1 MTDRPYAAA
10 ADGADPDGR
19 IAVVGL
25 DCRVPGARDHHEFW
39 RNLLAGTDQIRDVDE
54 EQLVAAGV
62 EPRTLA
68 DPRYVRRAAT
78 VEDTD
83 LFDASFFYLSAR
95 EAERMDPQLRLFLQ
109 SSWKALEHSG
119 HDSEQYEG
127 RIGVFAG
134 ALSSTYLLH
143 NVLTGEKGFGGSL
156 PKLRQDLSAL
166 MGNDPNHLATRAS
179 YHLNLTG
186 PSVSVQTACSTSL
199 VAVHQAA
206 QSLLG
211 QECDV
216 ALAGGVALRFPQEAG
231 YLHESDSIASAT
243 GTVRPFDAHA
253 DGTVFGNGVGVVVL
267 KRLSDALA
275 DGDTVWAVLRGSA
288 IGNDGADRVGYTAP
302 GVTGQAAVLAEA
314 LAVADVDPATVS
326 YLEAHGTGTRMGDPV
341 ELAAAAQSYQV
352 DGAPP
357 LTIGSVKAN
366 LGHLSTAAGIA
377 SLIKCVLMLYHR
389 TLVPTPHFTEWNPQ
403 CEADGT
409 RFRVGTETKPWQAPA
424 DGGPLRCAVTSTGM
438 GGTTAHVVLEEA
450 PRTDPAARPAA
461 PAAPVVLLPLSAK
474 SPAALERARQELA
487 DHLEAAA
494 PVQDTPEV
502 LDAAAQEDA
511 PAQEEAPARPGDAA
525 GKDAPE
531 GLGDTALEDAAH
543 TLATARRTFNH
554 RAVITAPDRETAVR
568 ALRSGDPRF
577 THQDSGQPADRP
589 VVLLFPG
596 QGTQHPGMGQG
607 WYEHLPV
614 FRRVLDECAELLEP
628 HLGLDLRDALY
639 PRLREYTGTPYDLGR
654 TRLTQPALFAVEY
667 ALARQWAAWGV
678 RPAALAGHS
687 VGEYVAATLAGVFT
701 LPDAL
706 RVIAERGRLV
716 DALPGG
722 VMAAVMLPPAELAPY
737 LEGNPDDPDDPTA
750 GQVALAAV
758 NEPAVCTVAGPKDA
772 VRALTARLTAD
783 GVAHRKV
790 VTSHAFH
797 SAMMDPAV
805 GPLTELL
812 RGVRLRRPEIPFLSN
827 RTGTWITDEQATDP
841 AYWGGHLRETV
852 RFADSLATVLDGE
865 VPVFLEVGPGQTLAT
880 FTRRHPDRETGV
892 PVVTSAA
899 RGRDAGADLTAVTA
913 ALGRLWAAGLPV
925 DWRGYYAGRGRGRV
939 PLPTYPFE
947 GTRYWVEPG
956 TGTLTGAGTAA
967 GNGVRKLPLDQWFS
981 APVWRPAVGT
991 LDSAAAPVTDPVLLF
1006 ADEQGTAARIAAHA
1020 FEGEV
1025 LTVRAGAAYGRDGD
1039 TWTLRPDSEEDHTR
1053 LVADLL
1059 ADERLPDRVLHAW
1072 STAPLPAERGKER
1085 FECAQRHG
1093 LYSLIALVK
1102 AFSEQ
1107 GVSKPLQL
1115 DLISAGAYAVS
1126 PAEPEPA
1133 AELVTLA
1140 VAARVIGQE
1149 HGNIGARHFDLPAA
1163 VDEHS
1168 VRTLA
1173 AELAAHRRPEV
1184 ATTLRGGTRWI
1195 TDLAP
1200 VRADWTAK
1208 AASRLRE
1215 DGVYLITGG
1224 LGEIGSTLAH
1234 WLRREC
1240 PGARLALLTRD
1251 PLPDRTEWDG
1261 WLETHEDDDATSL
1274 RIQRLRAL
1282 ESEGDQ
1288 PFLVHADVAD
1298 ESALRAAVDRVTA
1311 RFGALNGVVH
1321 AAGLPSEQWDRA
1333 ITAASAEQCQW
1344 HFASKAYGQI
1354 ALEKVLADHDV
1365 DFALLLSSLAGV
1377 LGGLR
1382 LLGYGAANHF
1392 MDAAAERANR
1402 GLDRTVWISAAWDV
1416 WQHHQ
1421 DEKRAISAIGR
1432 SMDDK
1437 AIQPEEGLE
1446 AVRRLLTLRD
1456 VSHVAVST
1464 WDIGH
1469 RLDQWVR
1476 DERIARPAA
1485 GTAATAADAEGQQ
1498 DADDLVGQVARLV
1511 RDALGAEEMPLDADI
1526 FEFGGDSLLIVRLL
1540 SNLREQ
1546 FSVEVP
1552 LADVLG
1558 EPTPGALA
1566 ALVKER
1572 LDARARTVTEAA
1584 DAPAGSGEDDIESL
1598 TALLAA
1604 LDPADAERLLADAQQ
1619 DDDGDRHDEQHRQE
1633 DEHRQEQER

>member
-1 MTDRPYAAA
+1 MTDRPYADPAA
-10 ADGADPDGR
+10 ADGADLDGR

-25 DCRVPGARDHHEFW
+25 DCRLPGAPDHHAYW

-54 EQLVAAGV
+54 EELVAAGADD
-62 EPRTLA
+62 RTLA
-68 DPRYVRRAAT
+68 DSRYVRRAAT
-78 VEDTD
+78 VEDAD

-134 ALSSTYLLH
+134 ALTSTYLLN
-143 NVLTGEKGFGGSL
+143 NVLTGEQGFAGSL
-156 PKLRQDLSAL
+156 PRMRQDPATL
-166 MGNDPNHLATRAS
+166 MGNDPNYLATRVS

-186 PSVSVQTACSTSL
+186 PSISVQTACSTSL

-206 QSLLG
+206 QSLLA

-231 YLHESDSIASAT
+231 YRHETDGIASAT
-243 GTVRPFDAHA
+243 GTVRPFDAGA

-267 KRLSDALA
+267 KRLADALA
-275 DGDTVWAVLRGSA
+275 EGDTVWAVLRGSA
-288 IGNDGADRVGYTAP
+288 VGNDGADRVGYTAP

-314 LAVADVDPATVS
+314 LAVADVDPATVG
-326 YLEAHGTGTRMGDPV
+326 YLEAHGTGTKMGDPI

-366 LGHLSTAAGIA
+366 LGHLSTAAGVA
-377 SLIKCVLMLYHR
+377 SLIKCVLMLRHR
-389 TLVPTPHFTEWNPQ
+389 TLVPTPHFTEWNPR
-403 CEADGT
+403 CEVAGT
-409 RFRVGTETKPWQAPA
+409 RFRVGTEVEPWEPGTEG
-424 DGGPLRCAVTSTGM
+424 DPLRCAVTSTGM

-450 PRTDPAARPAA
+450 PAPEAAVR
-461 PAAPVVLLPLSAK
+461 PAAPVVLLPVSAK
-474 SPAALERARQELA
+474 SPAALETARRELA
-487 DHLEAAA
+487 DHLEATA
-494 PVQDTPEV
+494 PGTPEA
-502 LDAAAQEDA
+502 L
-511 PAQEEAPARPGDAA
+511 GDAA
-525 GKDAPE
+525 LE
-531 GLGDTALEDAAH
+531 DTALEDAAH
-543 TLATARRTFNH
+543 TLATARRTFNY
-554 RAVITAPDRETAVR
+554 RAVLTVPDRETAVR

-596 QGTQHPGMGQG
+596 QGAQHPGMGQG
-607 WYEHLPV
+607 WYQHLPV
-614 FRRVLDECAELLEP
+614 FREVLDECAELLEP
-628 HLGLDLRDALY
+628 HLGLDLRDVLH
-639 PRLREYTGTPYDLGR
+639 PRLREYTGTPHDLNR
-654 TRLTQPALFAVEY
+654 TRLTQPALFVVEY
-667 ALARQWAAWGV
+667 ALARQWMAWGV
-678 RPAALAGHS
+678 RPAALIGHS
-687 VGEYVAATLAGVFT
+687 VGEYVAATLAGVFR

-716 DALPGG
+716 DELPGG

-737 LEGNPDDPDDPTA
+737 LEEDGE
-750 GQVALAAV
+750 VALAAV

-772 VRALTARLTAD
+772 VRALTTRLTAD

-812 RGVRLRRPEIPFLSN
+812 RGVPLRRPEIPFLSN
-827 RTGTWITDEQATDP
+827 RTGTWITDEEATDP
-841 AYWGGHLRETV
+841 AYWGRHLRETV
-852 RFADSLATVLDGE
+852 RFADDVATVLDGE
-865 VPVFLEVGPGQTLAT
+865 PPVFLEVGPGQTLAT

-925 DWRGYYAGRGRGRV
+925 DWQGYYADRGCRRV

-956 TGTLTGAGTAA
+956 TGTLTGASGGS
-967 GNGVRKLPLDQWFS
+967 GNGVRKLPLDEWFS
-981 APVWRPAVGT
+981 APVWRQAVGT
-991 LDSAAAPVTDPVLLF
+991 LDAPAEPGADPVLLF
-1006 ADEQGTAARIAAHA
+1006 ADAEGTAARIAAHA
-1020 FEGEV
+1020 CAGEV

-1039 TWTLRPDSEEDHTR
+1039 TWTLRPDSEEDHAR

-1059 ADERLPDRVLHAW
+1059 AEERLPDRILHAW
-1072 STAPLPAERGKER
+1072 STAPLPAERGRER
-1085 FECAQRHG
+1085 FETAQRHG

-1102 AFSEQ
+1102 ALSEH
-1107 GVSKPLQL
+1107 GVTKPLQL

-1133 AELVTLA
+1133 AELAPLA

-1163 VDEHS
+1163 VDERS
-1168 VRTLA
+1168 LRTLA
-1173 AELAAHRRPEV
+1173 AELAGQRRPEV
-1184 ATTLRGGTRWI
+1184 ATTLRGATRWI
-1195 TDLAP
+1195 TDLEP

-1208 AASRLRE
+1208 AVSRLRE

-1224 LGEIGSTLAH
+1224 LGEIGATIAR

-1251 PLPDRTEWDG
+1251 PLPDRAEWDA
-1261 WLETHEDDDATSL
+1261 WLDTHDEDDGTSL
-1274 RIQRLRAL
+1274 RITRLRAL
-1282 ESEGDQ
+1282 EDGGGE

-1298 ESALRAAVDRVTA
+1298 EDALRAAVEQVTGH
-1311 RFGALNGVVH
+1311 FGGLHGVVH

-1344 HFASKAYGQI
+1344 HFAPKAHGQI
-1354 ALEKVLADHDV
+1354 ALEKVLTGHDV
-1365 DFALLLSSLAGV
+1365 DFVLLLSSLAGV

-1437 AIQPEEGLE
+1437 AIQPDEGLE
-1446 AVRRLLTLRD
+1446 AIRRLLTLRD

-1476 DERIARPAA
+1476 DERIARPTAGAA
-1485 GTAATAADAEGQQ
+1485 AAVADTDGHEA
-1498 DADDLVGQVARLV
+1498 ADDLVGQVARLV
-1511 RDALGAEEMPLDADI
+1511 RGALGAEDMPLDGDI

-1540 SNLREQ
+1540 SDLRDQ

-1558 EPTPGALA
+1558 EPTPAALA
-1566 ALVKER
+1566 ALVQTR
-1572 LDARARTVTEAA
+1572 LDARTEAAAGAA
-1584 DAPAGSGEDDIESL
+1584 DAPAGDTGDDIE
-1598 TALLAA
+1598 ALAAQLAA
-1604 LDPADAERLLADAQQ
+1604 LDPYDIEHLLAEVRQ
-1619 DDDGDRHDEQHRQE
+1619 DGPTDRD
-1633 DEHRQEQER
+1633 RQEQER

>member
-1 MTDRPYAAA
+1 MTDRPYADAAA
-10 ADGADPDGR
+10 ADGADLDGR

-25 DCRVPGARDHHEFW
+25 DCRLPGARDHHAFW
-39 RNLLAGTDQIRDVDE
+39 RNLLAGTDQISDVDE
-54 EQLVAAGV
+54 EALTAAGV
-62 EPRTLA
+62 EAKSLA

-78 VEDTD
+78 VEDAD

-134 ALSSTYLLH
+134 ALNSTYLLN
-143 NVLTGEKGFGGSL
+143 NVLTGEQGFAGSL
-156 PKLRQDLSAL
+156 PRLRQDLATL
-166 MGNDPNHLATRAS
+166 MGNDPNYLATRVS

-186 PSVSVQTACSTSL
+186 PSLSVQTACSTSL

-206 QSLLG
+206 QSLLA

-231 YLHESDSIASAT
+231 YVHEPDGIASAS
-243 GTVRPFDAHA
+243 GTVRPFDAEA

-267 KRLSDALA
+267 KRLADALA
-275 DGDTVWAVLRGSA
+275 EGDTVWAVLRGSA

-314 LAVADVDPATVS
+314 LAVADVDPATVG
-326 YLEAHGTGTRMGDPV
+326 YLEAHGTGTKMGDPI

-366 LGHLSTAAGIA
+366 LGHLSTAAGVA
-377 SLIKCVLMLYHR
+377 SLIKCVLMLRHR

-403 CEADGT
+403 CEVAGT
-409 RFRVGTETKPWQAPA
+409 RFRIGTQAEPWRPA
-424 DGGPLRCAVTSTGM
+424 TDGGPLRCAVTSTGM

-450 PRTDPAARPAA
+450 PRPARAAR
-461 PAAPVVLLPLSAK
+461 PAAPVVLLPVSAK
-474 SPAALERARQELA
+474 SPAALETARRELA
-487 DHLEAAA
+487 DHLEATA
-494 PVQDTPEV
+494 PG
-502 LDAAAQEDA
+502 
-511 PAQEEAPARPGDAA
+511 EEASGAPGS
-525 GKDAPE
+525 
-531 GLGDTALEDAAH
+531 GDTALEDAAY
-543 TLATARRTFNH
+543 TLATARRTFNY

-596 QGTQHPGMGQG
+596 QGAQHPGMGQG
-607 WYEHLPV
+607 WYQHLPV
-614 FRRVLDECAELLEP
+614 FREALDECAELLEP

-639 PRLREYTGTPYDLGR
+639 PRLREYTGAPHDLNR

-667 ALARQWAAWGV
+667 ALARQWTAWGV
-678 RPAALAGHS
+678 RPAALIGHS
-687 VGEYVAATLAGVFT
+687 VGEYVAATLAGVFR

-706 RVIAERGRLV
+706 RVIAERGRLM
-716 DALPGG
+716 DELSGG
-722 VMAAVMLPPAELAPY
+722 VMAAVMLPPGELAPY
-737 LEGNPDDPDDPTA
+737 LEDGSED

-772 VRALTARLTAD
+772 VRALTTRLTAD

-805 GPLTELL
+805 GPLTDLL
-812 RGVRLRRPEIPFLSN
+812 RDIPLRRPETPFLSN
-827 RTGTWITDEQATDP
+827 RTGTWITDEEATDP
-841 AYWGGHLRETV
+841 AYWGRQLRETV
-852 RFADSLATVLDGE
+852 RFADNVATVLDGDA
-865 VPVFLEVGPGQTLAT
+865 PVFLEAGPGQTLAT

-892 PVVTSAA
+892 PVLTSAA
-899 RGRDAGADLTAVTA
+899 RGRDAGADLTALTA

-925 DWRGYYAGRGRGRV
+925 DWQGHHAGRGRGRV

-956 TGTLTGAGTAA
+956 TGTLTGTGGGT
-967 GNGVRKLPLDQWFS
+967 GGVRKLPLDQWFS
-981 APVWRPAVGT
+981 APVWRTAVGT
-991 LDSAAAPVTDPVLLF
+991 LDAPAEPVADPVLLF
-1006 ADEQGTAARIAAHA
+1006 ADAQGTAARLAAHA
-1020 FEGEV
+1020 CAGEL
-1025 LTVRAGAAYGRDGD
+1025 LTVRAGTAYGRDGD
-1039 TWTLRPDSEEDHTR
+1039 TWTLRPDSEEDHAR

-1059 ADERLPDRVLHAW
+1059 AEERLPDRILHAW
-1072 STAPLPAERGKER
+1072 STAPLPAERGEER
-1085 FECAQRHG
+1085 FETAQRHG

-1102 AFSEQ
+1102 ALSAHD
-1107 GVSKPLQL
+1107 VSKPVQL
-1115 DLISAGAYAVS
+1115 DVISAGAYAVS

-1133 AELVTLA
+1133 SELVPLA

-1163 VDEHS
+1163 VDDRS
-1168 VRTLA
+1168 LRTLA
-1173 AELAAHRRPEV
+1173 AELAGQRRPEI
-1184 ATTLRGGTRWI
+1184 ATTLRGATRWI
-1195 TDLAP
+1195 TDLEP

-1208 AASRLRE
+1208 AVSRLRE

-1224 LGEIGSTLAH
+1224 LGEIGATIAH

-1240 PGARLALLTRD
+1240 PGVRLALLTRD
-1251 PLPDRTEWDG
+1251 PLPDRAAWDS
-1261 WLETHEDDDATSL
+1261 WLDTHDEDDGTAL
-1274 RIQRLRAL
+1274 RIKRLRAL
-1282 ESEGDQ
+1282 ADGGGE
-1288 PFLVHADVAD
+1288 PLLVHADVSD
-1298 ESALRAAVDRVTA
+1298 EDALRAATDRVTA
-1311 RFGALNGVVH
+1311 HFGALHGVVH

-1333 ITAASAEQCQW
+1333 ITAASAEQCRW
-1344 HFASKAYGQI
+1344 HFAPKAHGQI
-1354 ALEKVLADHDV
+1354 ALEKVLSGHDV
-1365 DFALLLSSLAGV
+1365 DFVLLLSSLAGV

-1446 AVRRLLTLRD
+1446 AIRRLLTLRD

-1476 DERIARPAA
+1476 DERIARPTAGAA
-1485 GTAATAADAEGQQ
+1485 AALADTEGPET
-1498 DADDLVGQVARLV
+1498 ADDLVGQVARLV
-1511 RDALGAEEMPLDADI
+1511 RGALGAEDMPLDGDI

-1540 SNLREQ
+1540 SDLREQ
-1546 FSVEVP
+1546 FSAEVP

-1558 EPTPGALA
+1558 EPTPRALA
-1566 ALVKER
+1566 ALVQER
-1572 LDARARTVTEAA
+1572 LDARAAAGTGAAEAPEG
-1584 DAPAGSGEDDIESL
+1584 DGEGDIGSL
-1598 TALLAA
+1598 AAQLAA
-1604 LDPADAERLLADAQQ
+1604 LDPHDIERLLAEARQ
-1619 DDDGDRHDEQHRQE
+1619 DDQDQ
-1633 DEHRQEQER
+1633 QEQER